1 MNPRSNLDSPAQSP
15 KSSAQTNSNQA
26 ASVPISVYRELAAEL
41 QATQA
46 MLDTVHAKNQ
56 QLTQQNQQLRYEI
69 DRFVQ
74 SALRLRQVAEPTQ
87 SSNPSVSPAVAQSV
101 HTSEP
106 ESNFEDMAAKL
117 RAANPV
123 MSEELFTEEPARP
136 QQISKTAKP
145 KDLGGVWLTL
155 TIAAIIVTAFGAG
168 FLVVKPLLPSR

>member
-1 MNPRSNLDSPAQSP
+1 MNSRSNLDSATQSS
-15 KSSAQTNSNQA
+15 KSSAQATSNQA

-56 QLTQQNQQLRYEI
+56 QLAQQNQQLRYEI

-74 SALRLRQVAEPTQ
+74 SALHLRQVAEPA
-87 SSNPSVSPAVAQSV
+87 SSFSQSVSQSV
-101 HTSEP
+101 SQPVAAPEP
-106 ESNFEDMAAKL
+106 EPEFEDMAAKL
-117 RAANPV
+117 RGANPV
-123 MSEELFTEEPARP
+123 ISEELFTEEPDRP

-145 KDLGGVWLTL
+145 KDLGGIWLTL
-155 TIAAIIVTAFGAG
+155 TVIAIIFTAFGAG

>member
-1 MNPRSNLDSPAQSP
+1 MNSRSNLDSPTQSP
-15 KSSAQTNSNQA
+15 KSSAQANSNHT

-87 SSNPSVSPAVAQSV
+87 SSSPSVSPTVAQSV
-101 HTSEP
+101 PVSEP
-106 ESNFEDMAAKL
+106 ESTFEDMAAKL
-117 RAANPV
+117 RATNPV
-123 MSEELFTEEPARP
+123 ISEELFTEEPDRP

-145 KDLGGVWLTL
+145 KDLGGFWLTL
-155 TIAAIIVTAFGAG
+155 TVIAIIVTAFGAG

>member
-1 MNPRSNLDSPAQSP
+1 MNSRSNLDSAAQSP
-15 KSSAQTNSNQA
+15 KSSAQATSNQA

-74 SALRLRQVAEPTQ
+74 SALHLRQVAEPA
-87 SSNPSVSPAVAQSV
+87 SSFSQSVSQPVSQPVAAPE
-101 HTSEP
+101 EP
-106 ESNFEDMAAKL
+106 EFEDMAAKL
-117 RAANPV
+117 RSANPV
-123 MSEELFTEEPARP
+123 ISEELFTEEPARP

-145 KDLGGVWLTL
+145 KDLGGIWLTL
-155 TIAAIIVTAFGAG
+155 TVIAIIFTAFGAG